1 MALKKTD
8 LPTPEKMDPAMEQRL
23 RDAQTLLEK
32 HGMMPKVPESNIKPR
47 PDGLVALEL
56 AIYKRYV
63 EHYRNEKG
71 EADSKLYTDEEYYL
85 FTPEQAALL
94 LRKTEDNTGRPIWR
108 RYRSPVDKNA
118 GTPVGEK
125 RALNATK
132 DRVQP
137 DRRDPGEL
145 AAQGVDVIE
154 IGSEDEISDI
164 LGAVAADTDGVGV

>member
-8 LPTPEKMDPAMEQRL
+8 LPQDGKVDPAMQQRL

-32 HGMMPKVPESNIKPR
+32 HGMMPKVRESSIPAR
-47 PDGLVALEL
+47 SDGLVALEL

-71 EADSKLYTDEEYYL
+71 EADSKLYTDEEFYL
-85 FTPEQAALL
+85 FTPEQANLL

-108 RYRSPVDKNA
+108 RYRTPADKNA

-125 RALNATK
+125 RALNATN

-137 DRRDPGEL
+137 DRRDPSEL

-154 IGSEDEISDI
+154 IGTDDEISDI
-164 LGAVAADTDGVGV
+164 LAGVPDADGVGV